1 MNKAIFER
9 TKQEV
14 VDERDRLIAVKMDS
28 VQNEFIL
35 PTYQKFED
43 EQNAAILAENERHTI
58 ALANIEKATQVKK
71 QAYES
76 EVRAEAMKSVEE
88 ANHFE
93 KILKTLDELI
103 NE

>member
-1 MNKAIFER
+1 MNKTIFER

-14 VDERDRLIAVKMDS
+14 INERDSLINSKIES
-28 VQNEFIL
+28 VYNEFIL
-35 PTYQKFED
+35 PTYQKYEE
-43 EQNAAILAENERHTI
+43 EQNAAIAAENDRHTA
-58 ALANIEKATQVKK
+58 ALASIEKMTQVKK

-76 EVRAEAMKSVEE
+76 EVRAEAVKSVEE